1 MPGDPAQWIVVNRTW
16 WNPDTSISHL
26 TPMWHIMFPVELSKT
41 GYAAYAAARFKPYAY
56 KIAPKIFP
64 DIISNNIILFLLR

>member
-1 MPGDPAQWIVVNRTW
+1 
-16 WNPDTSISHL
+16 
-26 TPMWHIMFPVELSKT
+26 MWHIMFPVEVSKT
-41 GYAAYAAARFKPYAY
+41 GYAAYAAARFEPYAY